1 MSVMENFDIVILSAV
16 VTIAFA
22 LFIILTIVEFN
33 KMNKK

>member
-1 MSVMENFDIVILSAV
+1 MENFDIVILSAV